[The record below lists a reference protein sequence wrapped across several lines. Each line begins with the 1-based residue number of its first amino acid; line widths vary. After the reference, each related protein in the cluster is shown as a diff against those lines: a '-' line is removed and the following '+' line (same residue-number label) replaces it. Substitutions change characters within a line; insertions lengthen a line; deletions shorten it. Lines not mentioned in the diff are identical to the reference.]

1 MATAEP
7 VLDCRD
13 LRRRYGQRLAVD
25 GVGLRVDPGET
36 YGLLGPNG
44 AGKTTT
50 ISMICGLLRRDG
62 GEVTVAGSS
71 LDRDPGAVKAAIGYV
86 PQDIALYP
94 DLSGGENLR
103 FWGRMQGLSGRE
115 LAARV
120 EAVLEL
126 VGLADR
132 ARDKVADYSG
142 GMQRRLNIGAG
153 LLHRPR
159 LLVLDE
165 PTVGVD
171 PQSRNAILENVEAL
185 EGEGVAVLYTTDYM
199 EEAERLCDR
208 VGIIDQGRLIAEG
221 TRRELVAKLGQRDRI
236 ELAAA
241 GDLVG
246 RGDADAAFLIPAG
259 FSASVQR
266 GGSATITVLESGAN
280 PVAGQVARSVAEG
293 YAAQVA
299 ATGLSVRTALDAAG
313 RPPVPPGHP
322 PGPLPTGGA
331 ARRGPGNP
339 EGRGGPG
346 GLEGV
351 PRWDGTR
358 WIGGPPDPPAGPLRS
373 RPRPTGWPSGR
384 PPPSRPC
391 GWSASASAPARS
403 SRPTTSG
410 PRWRSSSCSSPSPSA
425 PAACWSS
432 AGRGRCAACW
442 PRPRP
447 PAR

>member
-1 MATAEP
+1 MAGAAEP
-7 VLDCRD
+7 VLVCRD

-25 GVGLRVDPGET
+25 GVGFRVDPGET

-62 GEVTVAGSS
+62 GEVTVAGAS

-103 FWGRMQGLSGRE
+103 FWGRMQGLSGHE

-120 EAVLEL
+120 DAVLEV

-185 EGEGVAVLYTTDYM
+185 RGEGAAVLYTTHYM

-221 TRRELVAKLGQRDRI
+221 TRRELVAQIGERDRI
-236 ELAAA
+236 ELAAS
-241 GDLVG
+241 GDLIG
-246 RGDADAAFLIPAG
+246 LAAGWRRTLDG
-259 FSASVQR
+259 VDE
-266 GGSATITVLESGAN
+266 ATV
-280 PVAGQVARSVAEG
+280 VAGGLHLVARDGRRLLPRLLELAETAGVEVTSVEVVEPDLEA
-293 YAAQVA
+293 VFLHL
-299 ATGLSVRTALDAAG
+299 TGKALRD
-313 RPPVPPGHP
+313 
-322 PGPLPTGGA
+322 
-331 ARRGPGNP
+331 
-339 EGRGGPG
+339 
-346 GLEGV
+346 
-351 PRWDGTR
+351 
-358 WIGGPPDPPAGPLRS
+358 
-373 RPRPTGWPSGR
+373 
-384 PPPSRPC
+384 
-391 GWSASASAPARS
+391 
-403 SRPTTSG
+403 
-410 PRWRSSSCSSPSPSA
+410 
-425 PAACWSS
+425 
-432 AGRGRCAACW
+432 
-442 PRPRP
+442 
-447 PAR
+447 

>member
-1 MATAEP
+1 MAGPAEP
-7 VLDCRD
+7 ILVCRD

-25 GVGLRVDPGET
+25 GVGFRVDPGET

-62 GEVTVAGSS
+62 GEVTVAGAS

-120 EAVLEL
+120 GAVLEV

-185 EGEGVAVLYTTDYM
+185 RGEGVAVLYTTHYM

-221 TRRELVAKLGQRDRI
+221 TRRELVAQIGERDRI
-236 ELAAA
+236 ELAAS

-246 RGDADAAFLIPAG
+246 LAAGCRRTLDG
-259 FSASVQR
+259 VDE
-266 GGSATITVLESGAN
+266 ATV
-280 PVAGQVARSVAEG
+280 VAGGLHLVARDGRRLLPKLLELAE
-293 YAAQVA
+293 
-299 ATGLSVRTALDAAG
+299 AAG
-313 RPPVPPGHP
+313 VEVTSVEVVEPDLEAVFLH
-322 PGPLPTGGA
+322 LTGKA
-331 ARRGPGNP
+331 
-339 EGRGGPG
+339 
-346 GLEGV
+346 
-351 PRWDGTR
+351 
-358 WIGGPPDPPAGPLRS
+358 LRD
-373 RPRPTGWPSGR
+373 
-384 PPPSRPC
+384 
-391 GWSASASAPARS
+391 
-403 SRPTTSG
+403 
-410 PRWRSSSCSSPSPSA
+410 
-425 PAACWSS
+425 
-432 AGRGRCAACW
+432 
-442 PRPRP
+442 
-447 PAR
+447 